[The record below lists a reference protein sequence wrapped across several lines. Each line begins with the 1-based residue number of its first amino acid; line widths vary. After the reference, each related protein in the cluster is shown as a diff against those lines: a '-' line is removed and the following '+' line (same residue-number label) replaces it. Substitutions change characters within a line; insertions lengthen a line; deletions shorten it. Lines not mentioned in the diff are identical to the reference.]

1 MAKGRPRKKP
11 IKAQDSSKA
20 KITLNGEKVVGEGPF
35 DFKTDPRLP
44 NKSLFRPDEAADYFG
59 YGKSTI
65 YTWIDHGILR
75 AEKYNGTYRIPR
87 EAILECRFNSKYDP
101 LL

>member
-1 MAKGRPRKKP
+1 M
-11 IKAQDSSKA
+11 D
-20 KITLNGEKVVGEGPF
+20 
-35 DFKTDPRLP
+35 DPRLP

-65 YTWIDHGILR
+65 YLWIDHGILR
-75 AEKYNGTYRIPR
+75 AEKYRGTYRIPR
-87 EAILECRFNSKYDP
+87 EAILECRFKSKYDP